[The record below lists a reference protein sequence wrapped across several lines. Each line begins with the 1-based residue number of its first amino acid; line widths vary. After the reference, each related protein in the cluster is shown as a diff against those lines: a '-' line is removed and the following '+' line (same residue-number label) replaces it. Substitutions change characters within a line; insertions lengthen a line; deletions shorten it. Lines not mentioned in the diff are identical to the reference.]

1 MLLLQPVIEYNA
13 NVGGR
18 AQRAVVF
25 DFRTKVEF

>member
-1 MLLLQPVIEYNA
+1 MVYQNVIANA

-25 DFRTKVEF
+25 GFRTKVEF